1 MFLQTSLTSYIVPTI
16 SKTVCDTTYIL
27 VKPAL
32 TCQKINQAFF
42 IAVKAMA
49 DTIWH
54 MGYCAGKDFCLR
66 YIETNLVFE
75 TVP

>member
-49 DTIWH
+49 DTI
-54 MGYCAGKDFCLR
+54 
-66 YIETNLVFE
+66 
-75 TVP
+75 